1 MKKIIFYFSI
11 VVLFCVMAAC
21 SKGKPAEA
29 EVVEAQE
36 LSIED
41 NYPGLDLNPVLR
53 ARLEALDTIVK
64 IPAELTED
72 ERIIYLENHLLSHSI
87 TKEELLA
94 LEPVNTL
101 DPDTERYGDEWKEEY
116 WTEKDRE
123 KTRLVNRFMRMHYV
137 SMGDPMDELQWAIAV
152 DTMLGEYAA
161 KQHISKE
168 KAMECMSEGANH
180 LEAGTQYEMNMWCYV
195 QASIA
200 YYKTLRAYLTLIDSQ
215 LDYKKDLF
223 YDEYKA
229 WVRMNKA
236 RHNAYVNIRR
246 AGDHYSALPMEYEG
260 MYAAY
265 ADYRTKL
272 LQMEDDILWLNKTY
286 KRKHPVMTDADWQN
300 YLDHRLFRLADD
312 GDAPIIEEVDQSVR
326 EWIKMRQRIAKNAF
340 SQAQESY
347 ENLTSDYYWVIIHEA
362 EPMPGGY
369 Y

>member
-1 MKKIIFYFSI
+1 MKKLIFYFSF
-11 VVLFCVMAAC
+11 VVSLCLMMAC
-21 SKGKPAEA
+21 SKGQTAETEDA
-29 EVVEAQE
+29 ESQE

-41 NYPGLDLNPVLR
+41 KYPGLDLSPELKE
-53 ARLEALDTIVK
+53 RLEALDTIVK
-64 IPAELTED
+64 IPEELTED
-72 ERIIYLENHLLSHSI
+72 EKIVYLENLLISHSI
-87 TKEELLA
+87 TMEELLA

-101 DPDTERYGDEWKEEY
+101 DPDTNRYGDEWKEEY
-116 WTEKDRE
+116 WTKEDRE
-123 KTRLVNRFMRMHYV
+123 KTYLVNRFMRMHYV
-137 SMGDPMDELQWAIAV
+137 SMGDPMDELQWAMAV

-161 KQHISKE
+161 KHHISKE
-168 KAMECMSEGANH
+168 KAIKCMSDGAGH
-180 LEAGTQYEMNMWCYV
+180 LEAGTQYDINMWCYV
-195 QASIA
+195 QSSIA
-200 YYKTLRAYLTLIDSQ
+200 YYKALSAYLILIESQ
-215 LDYKKDLF
+215 LDHKRDLF

-246 AGDHYSALPMEYEG
+246 AGDHYSALPMEFEG

-286 KRKHPVMTDADWQN
+286 KRKHPIMTETDWQN

-312 GDAPIIEEVDQSVR
+312 GDGPIIDELDQSVR
-326 EWIKMRQRIAKNAF
+326 EWIKMRQRIAKNAY
-340 SQAQESY
+340 SDAQESY

-362 EPMPGGY
+362 EPIPKGY